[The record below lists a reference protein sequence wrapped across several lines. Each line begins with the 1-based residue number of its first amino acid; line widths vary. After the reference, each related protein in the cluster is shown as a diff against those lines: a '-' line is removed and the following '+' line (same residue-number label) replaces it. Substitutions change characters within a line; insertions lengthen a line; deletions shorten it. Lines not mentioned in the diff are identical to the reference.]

1 MYAIHEEHD
10 EMMAFL
16 EGWADDPQNMKGVFL
31 KLKEKL
37 LGKKDVILSFNSR
50 PGISYSLRAS
60 VGKSTGKDRTLFALV
75 DIVDDQTE
83 NRWLSVCFY
92 SDLVSDPDDEGNLVP
107 KGILG
112 EDGYCFDLFEVDNA
126 LIPYIKQRIDEA
138 YDNVV
143 R

>member
-1 MYAIHEEHD
+1 MFAIHEEHD

-16 EGWADDPQNMKGVFL
+16 EGWADDPQNMKGAFL
-31 KLKEKL
+31 KLKKKL
-37 LGKKDVILSFNSR
+37 LGKKDVILSFKSR

-60 VGKSTGKDRTLFALV
+60 VGKSAGKNRNLFALV

-112 EDGYCFDLFEVDNA
+112 EDGYCFDLFEFDNT
-126 LIPYIKQRIDEA
+126 LIPYIEQRVDEA
-138 YDNVV
+138 YDNVAQ
-143 R
+143 

>member
-1 MYAIHEEHD
+1 MFASREEQD
-10 EMMAFL
+10 EMRMFL
-16 EGWADDPQNMKGVFL
+16 EGWTDDPQNMKGIFL
-31 KLKEKL
+31 KLKERF
-37 LGKKDVILSFNSR
+37 LGKRDVILSFTSR

-60 VGKSTGKDRTLFALV
+60 VGESAGKDMNLFALI

-83 NRWLSVCFY
+83 SRWLSVCFY

-112 EDGYCFDLFEVDNA
+112 EDGYCFDLFEFDNA
-126 LIPYIKQRIDEA
+126 LIPYIEQRIDEA
-138 YDNVV
+138 YDNVM

>member
-1 MYAIHEEHD
+1 MFAIHEEYD

-16 EGWADDPQNMKGVFL
+16 EGWADDPQHMKDAFL
-31 KLKEKL
+31 ELKEKL
-37 LGKKDVILSFNSR
+37 LGKEDVILSFNSR

-60 VGKSTGKDRTLFALV
+60 VGKSAGKNRNLFALV

-112 EDGYCFDLFEVDNA
+112 EDGYCFDLFEFDNA
-126 LIPYIKQRIDEA
+126 LIPYIEQRIDEA